1 MFGQEK
7 NAPREKKKEI
17 EQPNIAPKPTPKPKL
32 KIFQTKTSLAR
43 QKLNATPV
51 PADKKKSLVNKSILK
66 ESQYQ
71 NRMAT
76 IGTPAAMRV
85 GKPLAALGPGLGRRL
100 GPNFAKSPPDSGLLA
115 PLPRAA
121 TVNFPKPKTQ
131 PTQSTQKPFK
141 FDLQK
146 SLSIKPTWKMKT
158 GAVKKLPVLEDQH
171 SQRRQS
177 MMVRNRDQN
186 RLDVLRRRNEVREV
200 GLMLKRRVG
209 SG

>member
-1 MFGQEK
+1 M
-7 NAPREKKKEI
+7 
-17 EQPNIAPKPTPKPKL
+17 
-32 KIFQTKTSLAR
+32 
-43 QKLNATPV
+43 NATPV

-85 GKPLAALGPGLGRRL
+85 GKPLAGLGQGLGRRL
-100 GPNFAKSPPDSGLLA
+100 GPNFAKSSPDSGLLA

-121 TVNFPKPKTQ
+121 TVNFPKPKNQ
-131 PTQSTQKPFK
+131 PTQKPFK

-158 GAVKKLPVLEDQH
+158 GAVKKLPVLEDQL

-177 MMVRNRDQN
+177 MMVRNRNQN
-186 RLDVLRRRNEVREV
+186 RVDVLRRRNEVREV